1 MRRLL
6 GYTASTIK
14 HETRPAL
21 GVGMINAN
29 PTIERLARL
38 AYRWSL
44 GNTVGTVKM
53 HALEAVRDH
62 LLRNAGESVED
73 ETGLASRTI
82 DGNTV
87 HAVKGTSSGAFWRHR
102 RCTVILI
109 AVGTRLADRD
119 IREFAVF
126 ADKS

>member
-14 HETRPAL
+14 YETRSAF

-29 PTIERLARL
+29 PTVERLARL

-53 HALEAVRDH
+53 HALGAVRDV
-62 LLRNAGESVED
+62 LLGNAGGSVED
-73 ETGLASRTI
+73 ETRLASRTI
-82 DGNTV
+82 GGNTV
-87 HAVKGTSSGAFWRHR
+87 HAVEGTSSGAFWRHR
-102 RCTVILI
+102 GCTVVLV
-109 AVGTRLADRD
+109 AASTRLADRD
-119 IREFAVF
+119 IGEFAVF